1 MRRGAWLQLSQLYMA
16 PFLLTE
22 RVNVKE
28 RRQVSPQR
36 ALQSP
41 TTLLASRTTS
51 IQHWKDITMDLGLAG
66 KRALVLASSRG
77 LGLGI
82 AKALADEGAHVLLC
96 GRSGDKLKANA
107 EAINA
112 AGKGKADWVE
122 ADLADAH
129 FVDAMLKAVHE
140 KLGGI
145 DILVN
150 NTGGPTPGMAEEMD
164 AEKLYNFFQS
174 MVVRVITLTNA
185 LLPLMKTQGFGRIL
199 TVASSGV
206 FEPIPNLAL
215 SNTLRGAMV
224 GWNKTLSAEVASYGV
239 TSNMILPGRIHTDRI
254 DELDGANAKRQGKSI
269 EEIRAASVKSIPAGR
284 LGKVEEFAAAAAFLC
299 SVPASYVTGTMLRVD
314 GGASKS
320 I

>member
-1 MRRGAWLQLSQLYMA
+1 
-16 PFLLTE
+16 
-22 RVNVKE
+22 
-28 RRQVSPQR
+28 
-36 ALQSP
+36 
-41 TTLLASRTTS
+41 
-51 IQHWKDITMDLGLAG
+51 MDLGLAG

-82 AKALADEGAHVLLC
+82 ARALAEDGAHVLLC
-96 GRSGDKLKANA
+96 GRSIDRLKANA
-107 EAINA
+107 DAINA
-112 AGKGKADWVE
+112 AGKGKADFVE
-122 ADLADAH
+122 ADLADTH

-140 KLGGI
+140 KLGVI
-145 DILVN
+145 DILVY

-215 SNTLRGAMV
+215 SNTLRGALV
-224 GWNKTLSAEVASYGV
+224 GWNKTLSTEVASYGI

-269 EEIRAASVKSIPAGR
+269 EEVREASVKSIPAGR

>member
-1 MRRGAWLQLSQLYMA
+1 
-16 PFLLTE
+16 
-22 RVNVKE
+22 
-28 RRQVSPQR
+28 
-36 ALQSP
+36 
-41 TTLLASRTTS
+41 
-51 IQHWKDITMDLGLAG
+51 MDFGISG

-96 GRSGDKLKANA
+96 GRSADKLKANA
-107 EAINA
+107 DAINA
-112 AGKGKADWVE
+112 AGRGKADWVE
-122 ADLADAH
+122 ADLSDAN
-129 FVDAMLKAVHE
+129 FVDTMLAAVHH

-150 NTGGPTPGMAEEMD
+150 NTGGPTPGTAEEMT
-164 AEKLYNFFQS
+164 AERLYNFFQS

-185 LLPLMKTQGFGRIL
+185 LLPLMQTQGFGRIL

-215 SNTLRGAMV
+215 SNTLRSALV
-224 GWNKTLSAEVASYGV
+224 GWNKTLSTEVASYGV
-239 TSNMILPGRIHTDRI
+239 TANMLLPGRIHTDRI
-254 DELDGANAKRQGKSI
+254 DELDAANATKAGKSMD
-269 EEIRAASVKSIPAGR
+269 EVRVASLKSIPAGR

-314 GGASKS
+314 GGAAKS

>member
-1 MRRGAWLQLSQLYMA
+1 
-16 PFLLTE
+16 
-22 RVNVKE
+22 
-28 RRQVSPQR
+28 
-36 ALQSP
+36 
-41 TTLLASRTTS
+41 
-51 IQHWKDITMDLGLAG
+51 MDFGISG

-96 GRSGDKLKANA
+96 GRSADKLKANA
-107 EAINA
+107 DAINA
-112 AGKGKADWVE
+112 AGRGKADWVE
-122 ADLADAH
+122 ADLSDAN
-129 FVDAMLKAVHE
+129 FVDTMLAAVHH

-150 NTGGPTPGMAEEMD
+150 NTGGPTPGTAEEMT

-185 LLPLMKTQGFGRIL
+185 LLPLMQTQGFGRIL

-215 SNTLRGAMV
+215 SNTLRSALV
-224 GWNKTLSAEVASYGV
+224 GWNKTLSTEVASYGV
-239 TSNMILPGRIHTDRI
+239 TANMLLPGRIHTDRI
-254 DELDGANAKRQGKSI
+254 DELDAANAKKAGKSMD
-269 EEIRAASVKSIPAGR
+269 EVRAASLKSIPAGR

-314 GGASKS
+314 GGAAKS

>member
-1 MRRGAWLQLSQLYMA
+1 
-16 PFLLTE
+16 
-22 RVNVKE
+22 
-28 RRQVSPQR
+28 
-36 ALQSP
+36 
-41 TTLLASRTTS
+41 
-51 IQHWKDITMDLGLAG
+51 MDLGISG

-82 AKALADEGAHVLLC
+82 AKALADEGCHVLLC
-96 GRSGDKLKANA
+96 GRSADKLKANA
-107 EAINA
+107 DAINA
-112 AGKGKADWVE
+112 AGRGKADWVE
-122 ADLADAH
+122 ADLSDAN
-129 FVDAMLKAVHE
+129 FVDTMLAAVHH

-150 NTGGPTPGMAEEMD
+150 NTGGPTPGTAEEMT

-185 LLPLMKTQGFGRIL
+185 LLPLMQTQGFGRIL

-215 SNTLRGAMV
+215 SNTLRSALV
-224 GWNKTLSAEVASYGV
+224 GWNKTLATEVASYGV
-239 TSNMILPGRIHTDRI
+239 TANMLLPGRIHTDRI
-254 DELDGANAKRQGKSI
+254 DELDAANAKKAGKTVD
-269 EEIRAASVKSIPAGR
+269 EVRAASVKSIPAGR

-299 SVPASYVTGTMLRVD
+299 SVPASYVTGTMMRVD
-314 GGASKS
+314 GGAAKS

>member
-1 MRRGAWLQLSQLYMA
+1 
-16 PFLLTE
+16 
-22 RVNVKE
+22 
-28 RRQVSPQR
+28 
-36 ALQSP
+36 
-41 TTLLASRTTS
+41 
-51 IQHWKDITMDLGLAG
+51 MDLGISG

-82 AKALADEGAHVLLC
+82 ARALADEGAHVLLC
-96 GRSGDKLKANA
+96 GRSADKLKANA
-107 EAINA
+107 DAINA
-112 AGKGKADWVE
+112 AGRGKADWVE
-122 ADLADAH
+122 ADLSDSN
-129 FVDAMLKAVHE
+129 FVDTMLAAVHH

-150 NTGGPTPGMAEEMD
+150 NTGGPTPGTAEDMT

-185 LLPLMKTQGFGRIL
+185 LLPLMQTQGFGRIL

-215 SNTLRGAMV
+215 SNTLRSALV
-224 GWNKTLSAEVASYGV
+224 GWNKTLATEVASYGV
-239 TSNMILPGRIHTDRI
+239 TANMLLPGRIHTDRI
-254 DELDGANAKRQGKSI
+254 DELDAANATKAGKSVD
-269 EEIRAASVKSIPAGR
+269 EVRAASIRSIPAGR

-299 SVPASYVTGTMLRVD
+299 SVPASYVTGTMMRVD
-314 GGASKS
+314 GGAAKS

>member
-1 MRRGAWLQLSQLYMA
+1 
-16 PFLLTE
+16 
-22 RVNVKE
+22 
-28 RRQVSPQR
+28 
-36 ALQSP
+36 
-41 TTLLASRTTS
+41 
-51 IQHWKDITMDLGLAG
+51 MDLGISG

-77 LGLGI
+77 LGFGI

-96 GRSGDKLKANA
+96 GRSADKLKANA

-112 AGKGKADWVE
+112 AGRGKADWVE
-122 ADLADAH
+122 ADLSDGN
-129 FVDAMLKAVHE
+129 FVDTMLAAVHH

-150 NTGGPTPGMAEEMD
+150 NTGGPTPGTAEEMT

-185 LLPLMKTQGFGRIL
+185 LLPLMQTQGFGRIL

-215 SNTLRGAMV
+215 SNTLRAALV
-224 GWNKTLSAEVASYGV
+224 GWNKTLATEVASYGV
-239 TSNMILPGRIHTDRI
+239 TANMLLPGRIHTDRI
-254 DELDGANAKRQGKSI
+254 DELDAANAQKAGKTVD
-269 EEIRAASVKSIPAGR
+269 EVRAASLKSIPAGR

-299 SVPASYVTGTMLRVD
+299 SVPASYITGTMMRVD
-314 GGASKS
+314 GGAAKS

>member
-1 MRRGAWLQLSQLYMA
+1 
-16 PFLLTE
+16 
-22 RVNVKE
+22 
-28 RRQVSPQR
+28 
-36 ALQSP
+36 
-41 TTLLASRTTS
+41 
-51 IQHWKDITMDLGLAG
+51 MDFGISG

-82 AKALADEGAHVLLC
+82 AKALSDEGVHVLLC
-96 GRSGDKLKANA
+96 GRSADKLKANA
-107 EAINA
+107 DAINA
-112 AGKGKADWVE
+112 AGRGKADWVE
-122 ADLADAH
+122 ADLSDAN
-129 FVDAMLKAVHE
+129 FVDTMLAAVHH

-150 NTGGPTPGMAEEMD
+150 NTGGPTPGTAEEMT

-185 LLPLMKTQGFGRIL
+185 LLPLMQTQGFGRIL

-215 SNTLRGAMV
+215 SNTLRSALV
-224 GWNKTLSAEVASYGV
+224 GWNKTLSTEVASYGV
-239 TSNMILPGRIHTDRI
+239 TANMLLPGRIHTDRI
-254 DELDGANAKRQGKSI
+254 DELDAANATKAGKSMD
-269 EEIRAASVKSIPAGR
+269 EVRAASLKSIPAGR

-299 SVPASYVTGTMLRVD
+299 SVPASYVTGTTLRVD
-314 GGASKS
+314 GGAAKS